1 MEKHFPAP
9 DRSRIQR
16 LLGLEPPK
24 FKLDEDDLDSAG
36 GSAGGSK
43 RKPIR
48 QAAQRATK
56 KVRSWSSEEEISD
69 EERNG
74 AHSSGSEYKL
84 SGTESEDDHHTD
96 EESNVSSDF
105 NPFFSDSDSDV
116 GNVNLLLF
124 CSLIFIF
131 NWRSTIFSTSLF
143 SLDPWDRRKKKGK
156 KQKKPAKKRLST
168 QDKIQSMLVHK
179 QSSNKNKRNGDTAIS
194 GPMSAMG
201 GGMPDNQAPPRDAI
215 ERACS
220 MKEELLSQIE
230 ILGERLPPN
239 TLDQL
244 IDELGGP
251 ENVAEMTG
259 RKGRVV
265 QREDGGIEYESRSE
279 VDVPLETLN
288 LTEKQRCVKIVN
300 D

>member
-1 MEKHFPAP
+1 MLIYILLMYLIIYRGVLQTLVEKHFPAP

-24 FKLDEDDLDSAG
+24 FKLEDDDLDAG

-69 EERNG
+69 EEKNG

-116 GNVNLLLF
+116 GKCQFCNLISIFQLKLL
-124 CSLIFIF
+124 
-131 NWRSTIFSTSLF
+131 
-143 SLDPWDRRKKKGK
+143 
-156 KQKKPAKKRLST
+156 
-168 QDKIQSMLVHK
+168 H
-179 QSSNKNKRNGDTAIS
+179 
-194 GPMSAMG
+194 
-201 GGMPDNQAPPRDAI
+201 
-215 ERACS
+215 
-220 MKEELLSQIE
+220 
-230 ILGERLPPN
+230 
-239 TLDQL
+239 
-244 IDELGGP
+244 
-251 ENVAEMTG
+251 
-259 RKGRVV
+259 
-265 QREDGGIEYESRSE
+265 
-279 VDVPLETLN
+279 
-288 LTEKQRCVKIVN
+288 
-300 D
+300 